1 MEGGSEEMRK
11 VVTKRTDVPIEEGTM
26 RQFRQGDVLI
36 ETVKEIP
43 AKANKLQLPKRIV
56 LAEGEAT
63 GHAHVLSAPE
73 VQLFE
78 RNGVLFA
85 MIGNA
90 GGVVCHEEHAPVTL
104 EKGAYRIRRQRE
116 YSPEAIRNV
125 AD

>member
-1 MEGGSEEMRK
+1 
-11 VVTKRTDVPIEEGTM
+11 M

-36 ETVKEIP
+36 EKVETIP
-43 AKANKLQLPKRIV
+43 AHAKKVRLPKRIV

-63 GHAHVLSAPE
+63 GHAHVLDAPDVE
-73 VQLFE
+73 LFE

-85 MIGNA
+85 RIGNP
-90 GGVVCHEEHAPVTL
+90 GGVVKHEEHAPIQL
-104 EKGAYRIRRQRE
+104 EPGTYRVRRQRE